1 VVSDLFSIMDPD
13 DLTGLSKHWMTST
26 SHGSAKIEPISWCE
40 TSLDLNGF
48 WALEGLIDIL
58 AFLVEKSQQIR

>member
-1 VVSDLFSIMDPD
+1 VVSVLLSIMEPG

-26 SHGSAKIEPISWCE
+26 SRGSAKIEPISWCE

-48 WALEGLIDIL
+48 
-58 AFLVEKSQQIR
+58 